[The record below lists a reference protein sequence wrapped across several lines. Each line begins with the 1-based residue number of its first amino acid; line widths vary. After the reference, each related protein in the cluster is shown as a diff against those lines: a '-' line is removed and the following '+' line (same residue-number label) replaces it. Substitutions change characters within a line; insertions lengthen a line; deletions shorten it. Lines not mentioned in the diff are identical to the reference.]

1 MTNKIKKVQVKDLRK
16 WRNYGPWSATVQ
28 FSTEYIL
35 VLAVILER
43 YNEFNKTMEYQE
55 KNISKRKIDIAN
67 QFLSVL
73 DKHLTELKTGQVEKS
88 LELNEIAELL
98 FIAPNHMSDTVSEVF
113 GKSPCEIYE
122 NKLLEISKEMLENS
136 TKPINEIA
144 RILDYDPSNFTKF
157 FKHFTG
163 LTPSQYRKS
172 KTGNITI

>member
-1 MTNKIKKVQVKDLRK
+1 M
-16 WRNYGPWSATVQ
+16 
-28 FSTEYIL
+28 
-35 VLAVILER
+35 LAVILELH
-43 YNEFNKTMEYQE
+43 NEFNKKMEYQE

-144 RILDYDPSNFTKF
+144 RLLDYDPSNFTKF